1 MKKKVLGIVIVC
13 TVLIGLLAVYISH
26 RQEISNPE
34 TEATPETASSLETNA
49 DGYGEE
55 TLVQTEDGSYLD
67 GETSDETESGTS
79 NNTETVEQPVATMSP
94 QVTSTP
100 QPTPE
105 PVQATP
111 QPTAA
116 PQPVATTPPQQ
127 TMPPQETSTQPE
139 QSYDDGGVVPDWV
152 DTSDTPLVSDE
163 EYNAAG
169 EILGDFEFE

>member
-34 TEATPETASSLETNA
+34 TEATPETASPLETNA
-49 DGYGEE
+49 DGSGEE

-67 GETSDETESGTS
+67 GETSSTVTS
-79 NNTETVEQPVATMSP
+79 ASSNDAEIEKPVATA
-94 QVTSTP
+94 TP
-100 QPTPE
+100 QPVQSTPE

-111 QPTAA
+111 QPTAV

-139 QSYDDGGVVPDWV
+139 QSYDDGGAVPDWV
-152 DTSDTPLVSDE
+152 DDSWTGYDDE
-163 EYNAAG
+163 ITGWDGVEW
-169 EILGDFEFE
+169 E